1 MFKKKFLITSLLAFL
16 FLNLSLSFVSAQ
28 IQTDPF
34 SGSSASSYQCIGEN
48 GQIDSSLTPYQE
60 SVNSGSFVCPV
71 DRDGDGK
78 NDRAILKPPA
88 LQQIEIWFV
97 RIIYVIWALVG
108 TYSFILLVYL
118 GYQYMLRGGTTDTQL
133 VELRKRIIYY
143 AIGFALVFLAIPI
156 LTTIFRLLNIN
167 TDADCYNVNI
177 PTFQF
182 FFANLCTDSNSTVV
196 ETNPCSR
203 TDASGLACPARGETS
218 DICRIGNECLYYS
231 CDGNLWVTHRL
242 GAVQNGTCPTPQ

>member
-1 MFKKKFLITSLLAFL
+1 MFKKKTLITSILAFL
-16 FLNLSLSFVSAQ
+16 FLNLSISFVSAQ

-34 SGSSASSYQCIGEN
+34 SGSDPNSYQCIGAN
-48 GQIDSSLTPYQE
+48 GQLDASLTPYQD
-60 SVNSGSFVCPV
+60 GDTGPFLCPI
-71 DRDGDGK
+71 DRDGDGQR
-78 NDRAILKPPA
+78 DRAILKPPA

-108 TYSFILLVYL
+108 TYSFVLLVVL

-133 VELRKRIIYY
+133 VELRKRILYY

-156 LTTIFRLLNIN
+156 LSTIFRLLNIN
-167 TDADCYNVNI
+167 EDVDCYNVNL

-182 FFANLCTDSNSTVV
+182 FFANLCTDANNSVV

-203 TDASGLACPARGETS
+203 SDASGLACST
-218 DICRIGNECLYYS
+218 N
-231 CDGNLWVTHRL
+231 
-242 GAVQNGTCPTPQ
+242 GAVSDKCSLNGNQRCIFYECSGNVWRSVETINCPR